1 MVEGRNYVILIG
13 VNGDTI
19 LNVLKLV
26 VPERKPENG
35 NVYIDRMILKKN
47 QIVSILI
54 EPRVYY
60 AILKTA
66 VSSWIPHACTLVQLR
81 STLLELAQ
89 AILVKW
95 APEHRN
101 ENRTYGRKLFVWA
114 SQVIFIYSFL

>member
-1 MVEGRNYVILIG
+1 MVKFFGYFQFENNARNVVEGRNYVILIG

-66 VSSWIPHACTLVQLR
+66 VSS
-81 STLLELAQ
+81 
-89 AILVKW
+89 
-95 APEHRN
+95 
-101 ENRTYGRKLFVWA
+101 
-114 SQVIFIYSFL
+114 

>member
-26 VPERKPENG
+26 VLERKPENG

-66 VSSWIPHACTLVQLR
+66 VSS
-81 STLLELAQ
+81 
-89 AILVKW
+89 
-95 APEHRN
+95 
-101 ENRTYGRKLFVWA
+101 
-114 SQVIFIYSFL
+114 